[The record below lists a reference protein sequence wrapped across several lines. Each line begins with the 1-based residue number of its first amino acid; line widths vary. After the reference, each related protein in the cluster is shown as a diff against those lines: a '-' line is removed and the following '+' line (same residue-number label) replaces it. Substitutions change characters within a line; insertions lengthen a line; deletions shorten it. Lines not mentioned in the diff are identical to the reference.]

1 MSSAA
6 RRSATFS
13 ACSTPTGSSAG
24 SLAPP
29 SSGTGSPSRTGAD
42 SPWRTS
48 SSVAAPGGAVNFSWR
63 CSATD
68 DAEHLIAPAL
78 HVLGG
83 DERLERQAQQ
93 RLGVRRAHV
102 EVPVLVVDRHAVDVR
117 DLAVAVALLELAHL
131 ALGVGD
137 LGVDLARDEV
147 LRAVALQ
154 QLAQLLALD
163 RQLLEDQQR
172 RDGARVGVVEVVE
185 VVVARDLAAED
196 RALVTH
202 AGLEESVADA
212 VGVRRAPGGG
222 DDVRHR
228 ARGADVVEDGR
239 ARLLGEQVLG
249 EDRGEEVP
257 VDEAAG
263 VVDEEA
269 AVGVAVPRDAE
280 V

>member
-131 ALGVGD
+131 ALGIGD

-163 RQLLEDQQR
+163 GELLEDQQR
-172 RDGARVGVVEVVE
+172 RDGAAVGVVEAVE
-185 VVVARDLAAED
+185 VVVATDLGAQD
-196 RALVTH
+196 RALVAA
-202 AGLEESVADA
+202 AGLEQPMADA
-212 VGVRRAPGGG
+212 VDERLAAGRLDRVGHGPRRAG
-222 DDVRHR
+222 
-228 ARGADVVEDGR
+228 VVEDRR
-239 ARLLGEQVLG
+239 AGL
-249 EDRGEEVP
+249 
-257 VDEAAG
+257 
-263 VVDEEA
+263 
-269 AVGVAVPRDAE
+269 
-280 V
+280 